1 MFNKVQEEL
10 YKKLILKGDS
20 LSALNIFIKS
30 LGLNLPNKELIKRNK
45 TND

>member
-1 MFNKVQEEL
+1 MFNKDEEEL

-30 LGLNLPNKELIKRNK
+30 IGSNKSNKELVKRNK
-45 TND
+45 IND